1 MTDKLKKKPIP
12 MPVDPLSQDAAGEK
26 KTRKKKEL
34 IINYF
39 WLQV

>member
-12 MPVDPLSQDAAGEK
+12 MAVDPLSQDAAGEK